1 MKFRTIV
8 IIIFAWTLY
17 CCNSKTEITTKHAR
31 SDYYPSND
39 SWEKLSLQDAGF
51 DKSLFERMEKRLSTE
66 KQINAVVALRNGY
79 RVYEYNGYPVFF
91 AWGAREQY
99 IFVVPDLQLVAVFA
113 SAYSG
118 TPAMTPPEY
127 MREYV
132 IAGCN

>member
-1 MKFRTIV
+1 MKFSLV
-8 IIIFAWTLY
+8 IIALALTIS
-17 CCNSKTEITTKHAR
+17 CCNSKTEITAKKVR
-31 SDYYPSND
+31 PDYYPSNN
-39 SWEKLSLQDAGF
+39 SWEKLSLRDAGC
-51 DKSLFERMEKRLSTE
+51 DKKLFKIMEKRLSEE
-66 KQINAVVALRNGY
+66 KQINAVVILRNGY